1 MKKGPMK
8 LMGKKKSAAKQKMK
22 MVTVNGKRVPAFA
35 ADGKGANDM
44 KKSGAKMKKA
54 PMKVTARQAAK
65 LPANL
70 VKAIKAKEGSAAKMK
85 KAAMKLK
92 KDSMAMMKK
101 SAMEMKKAS
110 AMKMK
115 MKASA
120 MKMKKSAM
128 KMSHKK
134 K

>member
-1 MKKGPMK
+1 MKKKGPMK

-22 MVTVNGKRVPAFA
+22 MVNVGGKKVPAFA
-35 ADGKGANDM
+35 ADGKGANDI
-44 KKSGAKMKKA
+44 KNSG
-54 PMKVTARQAAK
+54 
-65 LPANL
+65 
-70 VKAIKAKEGSAAKMK
+70 AKMK

-101 SAMEMKKAS
+101 SAMEMKKVS

-120 MKMKKSAM
+120 AKMKKAAMKMKK
-128 KMSHKK
+128 K
-134 K
+134 